1 MQIVALVWQ
10 PNSRWEALSHDD
22 KVDYLRSLD
31 GAIRDL
37 RAAGLQTLG
46 WSEIDKT
53 LDKAPDEGFVGVF
66 GVENSEKALEFEKLV
81 GEAKWYDYFDTTNIS
96 INLRGAASTEPS
108 QVYAQLVG
116 VDLT

>member
-10 PNSRWEALSHDD
+10 PNSRWEALGHDD

-66 GVENSEKALEFEKLV
+66 GVENAEKALEFEKLV

-116 VDLT
+116 VELT